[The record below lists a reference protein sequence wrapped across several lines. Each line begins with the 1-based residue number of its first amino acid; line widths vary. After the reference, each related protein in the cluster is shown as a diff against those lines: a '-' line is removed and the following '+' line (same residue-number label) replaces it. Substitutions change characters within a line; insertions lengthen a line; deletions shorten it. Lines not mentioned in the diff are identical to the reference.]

1 VAGPGTGGTG
11 RTRPGRDGRL
21 LPTFAPGIPSGYTMG
36 CSGFLPGMFAA
47 AGRRWPSG
55 RTVRPKEPASIIA
68 LAVYQATE
76 AEATRT

>member
-1 VAGPGTGGTG
+1 
-11 RTRPGRDGRL
+11 
-21 LPTFAPGIPSGYTMG
+21 MG